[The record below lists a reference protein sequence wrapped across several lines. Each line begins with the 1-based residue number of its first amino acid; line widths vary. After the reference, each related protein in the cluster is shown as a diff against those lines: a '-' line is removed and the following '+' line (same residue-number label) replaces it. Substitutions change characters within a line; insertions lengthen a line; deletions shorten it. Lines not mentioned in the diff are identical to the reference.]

1 MSAQPTA
8 KPLTPI
14 PKRINSCDAC
24 RSRKIRCERLFQT
37 EASRSGPSVGQ
48 LSPPPCRQ
56 CADLGIECT
65 TTWRPKRRGPPN
77 EYLKKRMAS
86 DIGNQSHLALIPV
99 PMTTTPPLPGNAC
112 SSPVV
117 HSHSPLHHRAPV
129 SPFSALPIS
138 RQPYSLEDIIGRDV
152 AMGIFALFFDYVHP
166 LTPCLHQPTFL
177 LEIETRRDEKDPVFL
192 ALVLSVLASAMVQIP
207 KPLLPTINS
216 CPGRELAGH
225 CYQASRFVSLNTYDP
240 PTIEMVI
247 LRFLDSVYHIVSGRL
262 GAHAASWGEALQ
274 LGVSLGIHREASY
287 AGLDPISA
295 EVRRRMFGLLFTS
308 DKAAA
313 CLRNRPIF
321 LPSEDCDTLMP
332 KEVDDEYITRTEY
345 RTFPVYETSRIAG
358 FNIATRIFGIIGE
371 TLSLQS
377 TVRRQSPLT
386 PEDILARLRRVEA
399 ISEDL
404 AKVVA
409 DIPAALRLTETP
421 APLQIPT
428 SSQDWGQDIFAQLD
442 LYFAQ
447 PESSR
452 SIAKESFLVLKGNIY
467 VTHALARFVLIRCRD
482 EIMAQ
487 TTLLRGFTRTATERI
502 LTYSYDTQDR
512 DETVIVD
519 LLKALHSI
527 PIQNLA
533 VNGPSLVN
541 KVRYVAISLLDA
553 LDANNPVSP
562 EGAYLLDFLDIL
574 SEIEQTL

>member
-225 CYQASRFVSLNTYDP
+225 CYQASRLVSLNTYDP

-262 GAHAASWGEALQ
+262 GAHVL
-274 LGVSLGIHREASY
+274 LLCNLHRANVDVEMI
-287 AGLDPISA
+287 DPISA

-358 FNIATRIFGIIGE
+358 FKIIGE

-386 PEDILARLRRVEA
+386 PEGILARLRRVEA